1 MLIHGVAQELI
12 GFLPGTERQQH
23 VAHHL
28 PVGKQQMNRLQIA
41 GLQPPQPHTT
51 RS

>member
-1 MLIHGVAQELI
+1 VLIHGVAEKLP

-28 PVGKQQMNRLQIA
+28 PVRKQKMNRIQIA
-41 GLQPPQPHTT
+41 GLKPPQPHTT